1 MSDRPA
7 GTSLYNSDTIIALAT
22 PSGIGAIGVIRLSG
36 PDAISLV
43 NEVFGGKDLSIQHSH
58 TIHFGTIKD
67 GKQVLDEVLV
77 SIFIGPRSY
86 TRENVVEISTHGSAF
101 IIESIIKLLIRMGAR
116 PANPGEFTLRA
127 FLNGQLDLSQ
137 AEAVADLIASN
148 SQASHQVAMQ
158 QMRGGFSSELQHLRD
173 QLIHFA
179 SMIELELDFG
189 EEDVEFANRD
199 DLKGLIYQIQ
209 RILHRL
215 IQSFEQGN
223 VMKSGVPVVIAGK
236 PNVGKSTLLNALL
249 NEERAIVSEIAG
261 TTRDTVED
269 HMIIGGIN
277 FRFIDTAGIRDTED
291 IIEAKG
297 VERTHAKI
305 KEAKLIIYLVDP
317 EQDVEEI
324 VEQMKYLES
333 LGIPFLTVV
342 NKKDLVKDD
351 FIEQLEGVNLK
362 SEVGSLKSEVG
373 SQKSDAGSQ
382 KSDDQTSDPRPH
394 SSDLRPQTSNLIF
407 ISARNKEGIDLL
419 KQEILRKVNLHSIN
433 TDDVLVSN
441 IRHLEALQKTEESLN
456 RVLQN
461 IDQPIT
467 SDFLAS
473 DIKQALYYLG
483 EITGQVTTDD
493 LLETIFSKFC
503 IGK

>member
-1 MSDRPA
+1 MTTGNPID
-7 GTSLYNSDTIIALAT
+7 NSDTIIALAT
-22 PSGIGAIGVIRLSG
+22 PSGMGAIGVIRLSG
-36 PDAISLV
+36 PEAISLV
-43 NEVFGGKDLSIQHSH
+43 NEVFGGKDLSIQHTH

-67 GKQVLDEVLV
+67 GPLVLDEVLV
-77 SIFIGPRSY
+77 SLFIGPRSY
-86 TRENVVEISTHGSAF
+86 TKEHVVEISTHGSAY
-101 IIESIIKLLIRMGAR
+101 IIESIIKLLIRKGAR

-158 QMRGGFSSELQHLRD
+158 QMRGGFSHELQHLRD

-189 EEDVEFANRD
+189 EEDVEFANRQ
-199 DLKGLIYQIQ
+199 DLKGLIFQIQ

-215 IQSFEQGN
+215 IASFEQGN
-223 VMKSGVPVVIAGK
+223 VMKNGVPVVIAGK

-269 HMIIGGIN
+269 EMILGGIN
-277 FRFIDTAGIRDTED
+277 FRFIDTAGIRDTVD

-297 VERTHAKI
+297 VERTHEKI
-305 KEAKLIIYLVDP
+305 GLAKLIIYLVDP
-317 EQDVEEI
+317 DQEI
-324 VEQMKYLES
+324 SEIETQIQYLGG
-333 LGIPFLTVV
+333 LQIPFITVV
-342 NKKDLVKDD
+342 NKMDLVTAEFEEEVLSIKYQVSS
-351 FIEQLEGVNLK
+351 IKHRVSSIKYQVSR
-362 SEVGSLKSEVG
+362 SESE
-373 SQKSDAGSQ
+373 SQT
-382 KSDDQTSDPRPH
+382 QTSAPDF
-394 SSDLRPQTSNLIF
+394 LF
-407 ISARNKEGIDLL
+407 ISAKNNQGIDLL
-419 KQEILRKVNLHSIN
+419 KELILRKVNLHTIN

-441 IRHLEALQKTEESLN
+441 IRHLEALQKTEASLN
-456 RVLQN
+456 NVLEN
-461 IDQPIT
+461 IDNPVT